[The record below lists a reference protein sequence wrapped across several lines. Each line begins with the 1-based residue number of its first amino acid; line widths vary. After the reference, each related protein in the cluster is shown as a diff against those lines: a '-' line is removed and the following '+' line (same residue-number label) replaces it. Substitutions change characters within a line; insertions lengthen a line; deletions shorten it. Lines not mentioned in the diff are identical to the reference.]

1 MNAREFAVNVYRAV
15 DSMDPPAQLA
25 FFTPDCTFV
34 FANHAPV
41 RGHEAIGAYVQAFF
55 STIAGL
61 EHELFEVWSVGD
73 NVIVRMTVTYTRKD
87 GKRMTFPAA
96 VIWCPGNM
104 ALPLDPAPAVPAF
117 GHEVLPDAIHD
128 LEERVEIGRREMR
141 DRPIDHC
148 LHVRDHLVAQSASL
162 GRQVDGHSA
171 SVVRVAHSLHETVL
185 FHVVQRGHGSI
196 GMNADLVAQFALS

>member
-25 FFTPDCTFV
+25 FF
-34 FANHAPV
+34 
-41 RGHEAIGAYVQAFF
+41 

-61 EHELFEVWSVGD
+61 EHELFEVWSVGE

>member
-1 MNAREFAVNVYRAV
+1 
-15 DSMDPPAQLA
+15 MDPPAQLA

-61 EHELFEVWSVGD
+61 EHELFEVWSVGE

-96 VIWCPGNM
+96 VIWKIRAELISEFRIYVDNS
-104 ALPLDPAPAVPAF
+104 PLFAP
-117 GHEVLPDAIHD
+117 
-128 LEERVEIGRREMR
+128 
-141 DRPIDHC
+141 
-148 LHVRDHLVAQSASL
+148 
-162 GRQVDGHSA
+162 
-171 SVVRVAHSLHETVL
+171 
-185 FHVVQRGHGSI
+185 
-196 GMNADLVAQFALS
+196 